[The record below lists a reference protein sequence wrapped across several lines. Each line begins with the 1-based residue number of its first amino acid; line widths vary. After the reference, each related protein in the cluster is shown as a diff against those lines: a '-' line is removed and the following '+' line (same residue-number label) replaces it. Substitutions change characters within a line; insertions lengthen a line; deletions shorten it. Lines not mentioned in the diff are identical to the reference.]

1 MAKKPKQELPI
12 ITRAR
17 AASASGHS
25 AEGVDLAEIE
35 RLLQFMEKHGLEE
48 FEYKRKG
55 LRIRLKKP
63 SPPAQ
68 LADAPMPPREFLV
81 ASALHAPAPTA
92 STKSE
97 AAPATAREAA

>member
-35 RLLQFMEKHGLEE
+35 RLLEFMQKHGLEE

-55 LRIRLKKP
+55 LRIWLKKP
-63 SPPAQ
+63 SAHPT
-68 LADAPMPPREFLV
+68 LAYAPMAPPEIVV
-81 ASALHAPAPTA
+81 ASAPSSGSQALA
-92 STKSE
+92 SKSE
-97 AAPATAREAA
+97 RAASREGAG